1 MTENTRQSGTIDR
14 LYALNGGFAVA
25 PDRSVYSPGKA
36 KQGEQI
42 ILSCN
47 AYLMRRAGEWIM
59 WDTGIEDEVAEV
71 PGGRIIAHDIRGIV
85 VRSISS
91 QLADIGIAPTD
102 VRTVI
107 LSHAHFDHV
116 GNAALFRHATWYI
129 QRREHQAMFGSDY
142 EQYGYAPSLYKD
154 LRQANVEL
162 MDGDRDIFGD
172 GSVKVIST
180 PGHTPGHCS
189 LLLRLTKTG
198 PVLLSGDVAHF
209 RSNMEHRCVPTM
221 NSNPEESRRS
231 MERVDAIVRDEGAQL
246 WLNHDIVQTATF
258 PHAPAHFD

>member
-1 MTENTRQSGTIDR
+1 MTEDTRHSGTIDR

-36 KQGEQI
+36 KKGEQI
-42 ILSCN
+42 TLSCN
-47 AYLMRRAGEWIM
+47 AYLMRRANEWII

-71 PGGRIIAHDIRGIV
+71 PGGKIIAHDIRGIV
-85 VRSISS
+85 VRTISS
-91 QLADIGIAPTD
+91 QLTDIGIAPAD
-102 VRTVI
+102 VGTVI

-129 QRREHQAMFGSDY
+129 QRREHQAMFGPDY
-142 EQYGYAPSLYKD
+142 EQYGYCPSLYED
-154 LRQANVEL
+154 LKQAKVEL
-162 MDGDRDIFGD
+162 MDGDRDFFGD

-189 LLLRLTKTG
+189 LLLRLAKTG

-209 RSNMEHRCVPTM
+209 RFNMEHRCVPTM

-231 MERVDAIVRDEGAQL
+231 MERVDAIIRDEGAQF